1 MLKRK
6 IVKCLIP
13 IAYNDTNFFK
23 NYEINNVDISIK
35 KNETFWN
42 NKIKTGKKAQPKWMN
57 DTRSQII
64 PRRTQARPLEKQK
77 HTSQQ
82 STNKQYITSNNETHL
97 INNPATAL
105 WQKNIFGSE
114 KSTRF

>member
-35 KNETFWN
+35 KNETF
-42 NKIKTGKKAQPKWMN
+42 
-57 DTRSQII
+57 
-64 PRRTQARPLEKQK
+64 
-77 HTSQQ
+77 
-82 STNKQYITSNNETHL
+82 
-97 INNPATAL
+97 
-105 WQKNIFGSE
+105 
-114 KSTRF
+114 